1 MGGDRSLEEILNPLR
16 LVVIFVPPCEIF
28 TSKIRHDS
36 FGGAKHPENL
46 PDSQLLCCKV
56 DVRPRIRS
64 LIYLTWSGT
73 MSDIDDVLLNAHRA
87 RLIPTIADSR
97 KEERLV
103 SVLLATLAVA
113 LPFAKQ
119 LLGQCGVRVGKMSKL
134 LSYTEVKFPSLDEN
148 DNKRNEDR
156 PDGLLILSTGKSQWK
171 TLLEAKID
179 NAEIDQEQVIK
190 YARIARE
197 YGIDA
202 VITLSNQLTP
212 LPTHIPYSIP
222 KLLRNRVDF
231 FHISWISVLTQASLI
246 LRDKGQISCEQAF
259 ILEEM
264 AHYFEHPKSG
274 IKRFDQMNT
283 EWRPLVVG
291 ISNGEKFNRSSPEVE
306 NTISS
311 WHQEERDV
319 CLLLSRR
326 IGKHVDIRLPR
337 KHQNDN
343 ALRLRDACESLITSH
358 ELCSR
363 FSVPN
368 AASDIEVTANLE
380 RRTISCSMRLDA
392 PGDKKR
398 ASARINWLL
407 RQLRE
412 VDGNDVI
419 VRAVW
424 PRGAKTQEYLSKV
437 RDDVNCLEIGRPGA
451 ILMSFEVM
459 MVKYLA
465 GRFSRPRN
473 FIEDLE
479 ELVPEFYDR
488 IGQRLRRWSPP
499 PPSINKRDP
508 IEEIPAPKDAE
519 KKSGH
524 GSPPSETSQAHNL
537 HESNDTNLS
546 ATEHL

>member
-1 MGGDRSLEEILNPLR
+1 MSNIEDILQ
-16 LVVIFVPPCEIF
+16 
-28 TSKIRHDS
+28 K
-36 FGGAKHPENL
+36 A
-46 PDSQLLCCKV
+46 Q
-56 DVRPRIRS
+56 
-64 LIYLTWSGT
+64 
-73 MSDIDDVLLNAHRA
+73 RA

-103 SVLLATLAVA
+103 SVLLATLSVVH
-113 LPFAKQ
+113 PFAKQ
-119 LLGQCGVRVGKMSKL
+119 LLDRCGVRMGKMSKL
-134 LSYTEVKFPSLDEN
+134 ISYTEVKFPLSDESN
-148 DNKRNEDR
+148 NRNSEDR
-156 PDGLLILSTGKSQWK
+156 PDGVLILSTGKSQWK
-171 TLLEAKID
+171 ALVEAKID
-179 NAEIDQEQVIK
+179 NVEIDQEQVLK

-202 VITLSNQLTP
+202 VLTFSNQLTP

-222 KLLRNRVDF
+222 KALRNRVVF

-246 LRDKGQISCEQAF
+246 LRDKEEISSEQAF

-264 AHYFEHPKSG
+264 THYFEHPKSG

-291 ISNGEKFNRSSPEVE
+291 ISNGEKFSRSSPEIE

-337 KHQNDN
+337 KHQNDI
-343 ALRLRDACESLITSH
+343 ALRLRETCDSLIASH
-358 ELCSR
+358 ELRSS
-363 FSVPN
+363 FTVPN
-368 AASDIEVTANLE
+368 AVSDIEVTANLE
-380 RRTISCSMRLDA
+380 RRTISCSMKLDA

-398 ASARINWLL
+398 VSARINWLL
-407 RQLRE
+407 RQLRDVE
-412 VDGNDVI
+412 GNDVI
-419 VRAVW
+419 IRAVW
-424 PRGAKTQEYLSKV
+424 PRRVKTQEYLSKV
-437 RDDVNCLEIGRPGA
+437 RGDINSLEIGRPGA
-451 ILMSFEVM
+451 TLMSFEVV

-499 PPSINKRDP
+499 PPSIDKRDP
-508 IEEIPAPKDAE
+508 IEESTTSKAVQV
-519 KKSGH
+519 SG
-524 GSPPSETSQAHNL
+524 GRDSTPPVISQSNEP
-537 HESNDTNLS
+537 HELNDTNIS
-546 ATEHL
+546 STEHP

>member
-1 MGGDRSLEEILNPLR
+1 MIASAKQITPKFCPILKCYVALFSCAYR
-16 LVVIFVPPCEIF
+16 TRFL
-28 TSKIRHDS
+28 D
-36 FGGAKHPENL
+36 
-46 PDSQLLCCKV
+46 CK
-56 DVRPRIRS
+56 
-64 LIYLTWSGT
+64 TWSGAN
-73 MSDIDDVLLNAHRA
+73 MSNIDDILERSHHAK
-87 RLIPTIADSR
+87 LIPTIAESR

-103 SVLLATLAVA
+103 SVLLATLAVVQ
-113 LPFAKQ
+113 PFAKQ

-171 TLLEAKID
+171 ALVEAKID
-179 NAEIDQEQVIK
+179 NVEIDQEQVLK

-197 YGIDA
+197 YGIDT

-212 LPTHIPYSIP
+212 LPTHIPYSIS
-222 KLLRNRVDF
+222 KILRNRVDF
-231 FHISWISVLTQASLI
+231 FHISWVSVLTQASLI
-246 LRDKGQISCEQAF
+246 LRDKEEINSEQAF

-291 ISNGEKFNRSSPEVE
+291 ISNGERFTRSSPEIE

-326 IGKHVDIRLPR
+326 IGQHVDIRLPR
-337 KHQNDN
+337 KYQNDN
-343 ALRLRDACESLITSH
+343 ALRFRDACESLLASH
-358 ELCSR
+358 ELCSS

-368 AASDIEVTANLE
+368 AASDIEVNVNLE
-380 RRTISCSMRLDA
+380 RRTISCSMKLNS

-398 ASARINWLL
+398 TSAKTNWLL
-407 RQLRE
+407 RQLRDI
-412 VDGNDVI
+412 DGIDVI

-424 PRGAKTQEYLSKV
+424 PRGATTQEYLSKV
-437 RDDVNCLEIGRPGA
+437 RDDVSCLEIARPGA
-451 ILMSFEVM
+451 TLMSFEVA

-479 ELVPEFYDR
+479 KLVPEFYDR

-499 PPSINKRDP
+499 PPPIDKRDP
-508 IEEIPAPKDAE
+508 IEETPAPKVSE
-519 KKSGH
+519 SRSGH
-524 GSPPSETSQAHNL
+524 SSPRLEMSQSPAL
-537 HESNDTNLS
+537 AESNDTNS
-546 ATEHL
+546 SSIEHPQKKMD